1 MKVLLITDQHF
12 GVRNDNQHF
21 INHYRKYYSKVVIPF
36 IKAYGITEIIDLG
49 DTFDKRKSVN
59 FMSLEAAKEM
69 WFDPIKEIGCKMTAL
84 IGNHDIYYKNTL
96 RINAP
101 QELLGGYN
109 IDVIDEP
116 TTRNYD
122 GTDILLLPWIC
133 DENRDDTFRSITKST
148 APVCMG
154 HLELNGFEAHPG
166 HVMNMGMD
174 TNPFSKFERVFTGH
188 YHMKSLRKVPDNVPK
203 KDMLSK
209 YIGKPLTSVPDP
221 FDKFQRVFSG
231 HYHMKSTKGNISYL
245 GNPYQLYWN
254 DYGCKR
260 GFHVFDTETLKTTF
274 YRNPFDMFYKLYYD
288 NGVRNQIHPSD
299 LEGTFVKLIVEDK
312 GDQTKFDYA
321 VRQLQSWGLAD
332 LKIIEDLSVEMGDSL
347 VLETEDT
354 ITLLDKYI
362 DEIDLPVDSENV
374 KSIMRSLYVEAC
386 EL

>member
-69 WFDPIKEIGCKMTAL
+69 WFDPIKDIGCKMTAL
-84 IGNHDIYYKNTL
+84 VGNHDIYYKNTL

-101 QELLGGYN
+101 NELLGDYD

-122 GTDILLLPWIC
+122 GTDILFLPWIC

-174 TNPFSKFERVFTGH
+174 IN
-188 YHMKSLRKVPDNVPK
+188 
-203 KDMLSK
+203 
-209 YIGKPLTSVPDP
+209 P

-274 YRNPFDMFYKLYYD
+274 YRNPYDMFYKLYYD
-288 NGVRNQIHPSD
+288 NGVRNEIHPSD

-312 GDQTKFDYA
+312 GDQTKFDYT

-332 LKIIEDLSVEMGDSL
+332 LKIIEDLSVEMEDSL

>member
-69 WFDPIKEIGCKMTAL
+69 WFDPIKDIGCKMTAL
-84 IGNHDIYYKNTL
+84 VGNHDIYYKNTL

-101 QELLGGYN
+101 NELLGDYD

-122 GTDILLLPWIC
+122 GTDILFLPWIC

-166 HVMNMGMD
+166 HVMDFGMD
-174 TNPFSKFERVFTGH
+174 KSPFSKF
-188 YHMKSLRKVPDNVPK
+188 K
-203 KDMLSK
+203 K
-209 YIGKPLTSVPDP
+209 
-221 FDKFQRVFSG
+221 VFSG
-231 HYHMKSTKGNISYL
+231 HYHQKSNDGTIYYL

-254 DYGCKR
+254 DYGSKR

-274 YRNPFDMFYKLYYD
+274 YRNPFDMFHKLYYN
-288 NGVRNQIHPSD
+288 NGVEIPDN
-299 LEGTFVKLIVEDK
+299 LEGTFVKLIVEEK
-312 GDQTKFDYA
+312 GDYQKFDY
-321 VRQLQSWGLAD
+321 VVSQLQNLGLAD
-332 LKIIEDLSVEMGDSL
+332 LKIVEELTFEESTQ

-354 ITLLDKYI
+354 MTLLDKYI
-362 DEIDLPVDSENV
+362 DEIELKVDSSNV
-374 KSIMRSLYVEAC
+374 KTILRSLYVEAC